1 VKQGGAKPV
10 ANAGFSTGDRA
21 MKRYAYAWITLGFF
35 LVTIGL
41 HWWFGWVAYVD
52 EAAEH
57 HQTAVFSEYLTQ
69 MGRDTFENWQSEFL
83 QLLWQVVGLAY
94 FLYVGSPSSKENDD
108 RVEAKIDAL
117 LIMQGKAGF
126 DVMEKLD
133 KHYLREAGHAEPTGH
148 NELDDILGTLH
159 KDGKHPEK
167 KK

>member
-1 VKQGGAKPV
+1 MLLKKYG
-10 ANAGFSTGDRA
+10 
-21 MKRYAYAWITLGFF
+21 YAWLTLTFF
-35 LVTIGL
+35 LGSLLL
-41 HWWFGWVAYVD
+41 HWYFGWQSYASEAVQHGQQPQQAEYVD
-52 EAAEH
+52 EM
-57 HQTAVFSEYLTQ
+57 L
-69 MGRDTFENWQSEFL
+69 RDTFENWQSEFL
-83 QLLWQVVGLAY
+83 QLLWQVCGLAY